1 MKLYFSPAYCSLAVH
16 IALRASGQPFGIA
29 KVDTLSARVED
40 GSDFR
45 AVNPRGYVPVLE
57 LANGSRH
64 TEVAALL
71 QYVGDVAPESG
82 LMPDFGSPERFE
94 VLQWLTFV
102 SSELHK
108 SFSPWLFHKETADT
122 TRKAVKEKITLRL
135 QDLDQRLT
143 GRNWLVGDSFT
154 VADAYAFT
162 IVRWAPMVGMSLKGF
177 AQIEA
182 YLVRVES
189 LPAVHAALVA
199 EGLVHA

>member
-16 IALRASGQPFGIA
+16 IALRATGQPFSIA
-29 KVDTLSARVED
+29 KVDTVSARVED

-57 LANGSRH
+57 LADGSRH

-71 QYVGDVAPESG
+71 NYVGDAAPESG
-82 LMPDFGSPERFE
+82 LMPEFGSPERFE

-108 SFSPWLFHKETADT
+108 TFSPWLFHKETVDS

-135 QDLDQRLT
+135 QDLEQRLA
-143 GRNWLVGDSFT
+143 GRNWLVGDRFT

-162 IVRWAPMVGMSLKGF
+162 IVRWAPMVGMSLKGLP
-177 AQIEA
+177 QLEA
-182 YLVRVES
+182 YLARMEA
-189 LPAVHAALVA
+189 LPAVNAALVA

>member
-16 IALRASGQPFGIA
+16 IALRASGQPFSVA
-29 KVDTLSARVED
+29 RVDTVSAQVED

-57 LANGSRH
+57 LADGSRH

-71 QYVGDVAPESG
+71 QHVGDAAPASG
-82 LMPDFGSPERFE
+82 LMPPPGRERFE
-94 VLQWLTFV
+94 VVQWLTFI

-108 SFSPWLFHKETADT
+108 SFSPWLFHKETAES
-122 TRKAVKEKITLRL
+122 TRKAVKEKIMLRL
-135 QDLDQRLT
+135 QDLERRLT
-143 GRNWLVGDSFT
+143 GRDWLVGDRFT

-162 IVRWAPMVGMSLKGF
+162 IVRWAPMIGMSLKGF
-177 AQIEA
+177 PKLEA
-182 YLVRVES
+182 YLARAEA
-189 LPAVHAALVA
+189 LPAVNAALVA

>member
-16 IALRASGQPFGIA
+16 IALREAQLPFTLA
-29 KVDTLSARVED
+29 QVDTVAARVAD

-57 LANGSRH
+57 LEDGSRH

-71 QYVGDVAPESG
+71 QHVGDAAPASG
-82 LMPDFGSPERFE
+82 LMPAFGSRERFE
-94 VLQWLTFV
+94 VLQWLTFI

-108 SFSPWLFHKETADT
+108 SFSPWLFHKETADS
-122 TRKAVKEKITLRL
+122 TRKAVKDKIT
-135 QDLDQRLT
+135 QRL
-143 GRNWLVGDSFT
+143 GDLEQRLADRDWLAGDRFS

-162 IVRWAPMVGMSLKGF
+162 IVRWAPMIAMSLKAF
-177 AQIEA
+177 PRVEA
-182 YLVRVES
+182 YLARVEQR
-189 LPAVHAALVA
+189 PAVRAALVA